1 MTARN
6 KVIWS
11 EGLFVKPQHFQQQV
25 RYFEHVLHSQRV
37 ACDPHLYGLI
47 RLSLR
52 EDLLTQGKVG
62 LSLAK
67 GVFSDG
73 TPFDIPGEDL
83 EPPILDIPEGFTA
96 NEIIYLCLPL
106 QTEGGLEVQSGSGAD
121 NDVGAR
127 YQEVDFAVRDTTEHG
142 SPLASVKVA
151 QLRPVLKL
159 GSQDLSSYSKLAIAR
174 IVEKKPDGGLVLD
187 PSFYP
192 TMLSLAA
199 APPLLHT
206 LQELVEGVENR
217 AKMISERIGK
227 PGQTGVA
234 EVSDFMLLQS
244 LNRIGPYLR
253 HQSQIPD
260 LHPRMV
266 FETLLQMVGELST
279 FLDERR
285 LAPPIAHYDHDI
297 PHKCWPE
304 LNSYLRQLISATLDS
319 AAVPIKHKHK
329 LHGYVVAPVPERSL
343 IGSAEFILA
352 VKANVPQERL
362 HRDFATQAKV
372 GSIETIRELVGKQ
385 VPGIPLR
392 LMPVTPR
399 QLPYHAGFSYFALE
413 RTASA
418 WQQMERSEGFAFHI
432 AGDFPELELQFWAIK
447 G

>member
-1 MTARN
+1 MTSRN

-25 RYFEHVLHSQRV
+25 RYLEHVAHRLGADQE
-37 ACDPHLYGLI
+37 PHFYGLT
-47 RLSLR
+47 RLAIR
-52 EDLLTQGKVG
+52 EDLLTQGKIG
-62 LSLAK
+62 LAIAK

-73 TPFDIPGEDL
+73 TPFDIPNEDL
-83 EPPILDIPEGFTA
+83 EPPILDVPEGFTA
-96 NEIIYLCLPL
+96 NEIVYLCLPL
-106 QTEGGLEVQSGSGAD
+106 QTEGGLEIQSASGSD
-121 NDVGAR
+121 TSIGAR
-127 YQEVDFAVRDTTEHG
+127 YREADFGVRDTTEHG
-142 SPLASVKVA
+142 SPLASLKVA

-174 IVEKKPDGGLVLD
+174 IIEKKPDGAILLD
-187 PSFYP
+187 TGFYP

-199 APPLLHT
+199 TPSLLHT
-206 LQELVEGVENR
+206 LQELVEGIENR
-217 AKMISERIGK
+217 AQMISERIGK

-234 EVSDFMLLQS
+234 DVSDFMLLQS

-260 LHPRMV
+260 LHPRLA

-285 LAPPIAHYDHDI
+285 LAPKMARYDHDL
-297 PHKCWPE
+297 PYHCWPE
-304 LNSYLRQLISATLDS
+304 INGYLRQLISATLDS
-319 AAVPIKHKHK
+319 AAVPIKHQHK
-329 LHGYVVAPVPERSL
+329 LHGYVTAPVPERSL
-343 IGSAEFILA
+343 IGSAEFVLA

-362 HRDFATQAKV
+362 HRDFVTQAKV

-385 VPGIPLR
+385 VSGIPLR

-399 QLPYHAGFSYFALE
+399 QLPYHAGFSYFSLD
-413 RTASA
+413 RTVAA
-418 WQQMERSEGFAFHI
+418 WRQMERSEGFAFHI